1 MKYGLQSF
9 VRPAMGLLQIL
20 RSISLHSGCKENK
33 CVVHFMLD
41 PLWDFD
47 KLSDQF
53 YKYSGCKKNEMW
65 GKNCYTSCG
74 A

>member
-1 MKYGLQSF
+1 
-9 VRPAMGLLQIL
+9 
-20 RSISLHSGCKENK
+20 
-33 CVVHFMLD
+33 MLD

-74 A
+74 AQTNFDNFINTAGIRRMICGVKALLDPLWDLNKF